1 MPYYIALT
9 VLMSVLLSSPAFA
22 QGPDGEPATPTT
34 LIENADTRIVRVD
47 ILANSTRSMH
57 NHADMLWHVF
67 VTMNDPIVLTIQG
80 QANPVTLGP
89 WQTHFFKGG
98 TTHSIT
104 NPNPR
109 VAQFLEFFSKK
120 AAASASI
127 QSIEDAMQTLAVTL
141 ARAAAD
147 AIENQSSRD
156 RR

>member
-1 MPYYIALT
+1 MKHHTALT
-9 VLMSVLLSSPAFA
+9 VLALAVVCSPAFA

-34 LIENADTRIVRVD
+34 LIENAETRIVRVD

-57 NHADMLWHVF
+57 NHGDMLWHVF

-80 QANPVTLGP
+80 QANPVKLGP

-98 TTHSIT
+98 TTHAIT

-120 AAASASI
+120 AGATASI
-127 QSIEDAMQTLAVTL
+127 ESIEDAMQTLAATL
-141 ARAAAD
+141 ARAAAE
-147 AIENQSSRD
+147 ALESQASRD

>member
-1 MPYYIALT
+1 MKHHRAFFLLGC
-9 VLMSVLLSSPAFA
+9 VLWCSPAFA

-34 LIENADTRIVRVD
+34 LIENAQSRIVRVD

-57 NHADMLWHVF
+57 NHPDMLWHVF

-80 QANPVTLGP
+80 QANPVKLGP
-89 WQTHFFKGG
+89 WQTHFFVGG
-98 TTHSIT
+98 TTHAIT

-120 AAASASI
+120 AGATASI
-127 QSIEDAMQTLAVTL
+127 DTIEDAMRTLAATL
-141 ARAAAD
+141 ARAAAE
-147 AIENQSSRD
+147 AIENQSSGD

>member
-1 MPYYIALT
+1 MKAYPALT
-9 VLMSVLLSSPAFA
+9 LLALVLSCSPSFA

-34 LIENADTRIVRVD
+34 LIENAQSRIVRVD

-57 NHADMLWHVF
+57 NHPDMLWHVF

-80 QANPVTLGP
+80 EANPVKLGP

-98 TTHSIT
+98 TTHAIT

-120 AAASASI
+120 AGATASI
-127 QSIEDAMQTLAVTL
+127 ESIEDAMQALAVSL
-141 ARAAAD
+141 ARAATA
-147 AIENQSSRD
+147 ALENQTSGD

>member
-1 MPYYIALT
+1 MKHHRALILLGF
-9 VLMSVLLSSPAFA
+9 VLWCSPALA

-34 LIENADTRIVRVD
+34 LIENAQSRIVRVD

-57 NHADMLWHVF
+57 NHPDMLWHVF

-80 QANPVTLGP
+80 QANPVKLGP
-89 WQTHFFKGG
+89 WQTHFFQGG
-98 TTHSIT
+98 TTHAIT
-104 NPNPR
+104 NPTPR

-120 AAASASI
+120 ADASASAET
-127 QSIEDAMQTLAVTL
+127 IEDAMRTLAATL

-147 AIENQSSRD
+147 ALENQSSGD

>member
-1 MPYYIALT
+1 VRVFT
-9 VLMSVLLSSPAFA
+9 LLAFVFSCAPAFA
-22 QGPDGEPATPTT
+22 QGPGGEPATPTT
-34 LIENADTRIVRVD
+34 LIENTETRIVRVD
-47 ILANSTRSMH
+47 LLANSTRSMH

-98 TTHSIT
+98 TTHAIT

-109 VAQFLEFFSKK
+109 TAQFLEFFSKK
-120 AAASASI
+120 ASAAASI
-127 QSIEDAMQTLAVTL
+127 ESIEDAMQTLAVTL

-147 AIENQSSRD
+147 AIENQASRN

>member
-1 MPYYIALT
+1 MKPYPALT
-9 VLMSVLLSSPAFA
+9 LLALVLSCSPAFA

-34 LIENADTRIVRVD
+34 LIENAQSRIVRVD

-57 NHADMLWHVF
+57 NHPDMLWHVF

-80 QANPVTLGP
+80 QANPVKLGP

-98 TTHSIT
+98 TTHAIT
-104 NPNPR
+104 NPNAR

-120 AAASASI
+120 EGATASI
-127 QSIEDAMQTLAVTL
+127 ESIEDAMEALAVTL
-141 ARAAAD
+141 ARAAAE
-147 AIENQSSRD
+147 AIENQSSGD

>member
-1 MPYYIALT
+1 MKRCPALT
-9 VLMSVLLSSPAFA
+9 ITALLVAASTAFA

-34 LIENADTRIVRVD
+34 LIENAQSRIVRVD

-57 NHADMLWHVF
+57 NHPDMLWHVF

-80 QANPVTLGP
+80 EASPVKLGP

-98 TTHSIT
+98 TTHAIT

-120 AAASASI
+120 AGAAASI
-127 QSIEDAMQTLAVTL
+127 ETIEDAMRTLAATL
-141 ARAAAD
+141 ARAAAE
-147 AIENQSSRD
+147 AIENQSAGD